1 MANLYILLKI
11 KTKLYKLYICDIMEY
26 EIKGGAF
33 PIVICTLKQGETMK
47 NETGAMSFMTSG
59 MTMETNTG
67 GGLIK
72 GLGRALAGD
81 TLFLNF
87 FTAQSDNEQIGFSA
101 CTPGKIMPIKLDGTN
116 TIIGQKNAFLA
127 AEDSVDIDIYFKNK
141 LGTGIFGGEGF
152 ILQKF
157 TGTGI
162 VFLEVDGEVI
172 EKDLQAGETL
182 LVDPGHIAAM
192 EETVDF
198 DIERVKGAKNI
209 LFGEGLFFSRIT
221 GPGKVWIQTMPISK
235 LAEALI
241 PFMPSNND

>member
-1 MANLYILLKI
+1 
-11 KTKLYKLYICDIMEY
+11 MEY
-26 EIKGGAF
+26 EIRGGAF
-33 PIVICTLKQGETMK
+33 PIVVCKLQKGETLK
-47 NETGAMSFMTSG
+47 NETGAMAFMSSG
-59 MTMETNTG
+59 MKMETSTG

-81 TLFLNF
+81 TIFLNY
-87 FTAQSDNEQIGFSA
+87 FTAEEDNQEIGFSA
-101 CTPGKIMPIKLDGTN
+101 CTPGNIMAIKLNGSN

-127 AEDSVDIDIYFKNK
+127 AENGVDIDIYFKKK
-141 LGTGIFGGEGF
+141 LGAGIFGGEGF
-152 ILQKF
+152 VLQKF
-157 TGTGI
+157 TGNGI

-172 EKDLQAGETL
+172 EHDLQPGEKI

-209 LFGEGLFFSRIT
+209 LFGEGLFFSKLE

-235 LAEALI
+235 LAEAII
-241 PFMPSNND
+241 PFIPNNND